1 MKRLSVVIIFIILIS
16 SNILYAADRVS
27 LGFLYGSSDQLELVA
42 RTNGAINQVSPTWF
56 DLTSSGNLKL
66 SSDFDEDF
74 IENMKAQNIKVIPFL
89 SNHWS
94 RSKGRAAIANAEML
108 SQQISEV
115 IMAYDLDGVNVDIEN
130 LTSKDRDSLSN
141 FVKILREKLPKDK
154 LLTVSV
160 AANPYGVDTNWQGS
174 YDYETLGKYANY
186 IFIMA
191 YDEHSQGGSCG
202 PVASISFAQN
212 SIKYALEH
220 VSKDKIVLGI
230 PLYGRF
236 WGGDGTRDGEA
247 VVIGDVPRLIS
258 RFKGIVEYDKEIQQ
272 PCVKFT
278 IAENAISTKVNGKIL
293 EAGEYTIWYENKD
306 SIVAKLD
313 LVNDYDLLG
322 AGVWALGQ
330 EKVDVWEYYYSALNK
345 IPYDEEITIKEEVYK
360 SFINAKTQ
368 KNISILLNMN
378 INKNIDISEKLKNKN
393 FIEIMKEIE
402 EKENTKNARIK
413 KNILVKDEKIL
424 ENMKLVNKKNYLG
437 K

>member
-16 SNILYAADRVS
+16 FNILYAADRVS
-27 LGFLYGSSDQLELVA
+27 LGFLYGSSDQLKLVE

-89 SNHWS
+89 SNHWN

-115 IMAYDLDGVNVDIEN
+115 ILEYDLDGVNVDIEN

-141 FVKILREKLPKDK
+141 FVKVLREKLPKDK

-220 VSKDKIVLGI
+220 ISKDKIVLGI

-345 IPYDEEITIKEEVYK
+345 IPYDEGITIKEEVYK